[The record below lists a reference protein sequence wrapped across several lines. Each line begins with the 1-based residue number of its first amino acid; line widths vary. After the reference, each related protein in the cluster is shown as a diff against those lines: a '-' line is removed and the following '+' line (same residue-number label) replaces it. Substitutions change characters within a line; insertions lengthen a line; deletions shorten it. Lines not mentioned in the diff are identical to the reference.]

1 MLATLGNK
9 AKGDI
14 ISFVSSSL
22 MQAPAWDRMRK
33 PVWAQF
39 KLVNVRSKSVTCR
52 MRRASYYRAT
62 AILVRVLEV
71 CCSHEDQDRDTEVP
85 E

>member
-1 MLATLGNK
+1 MKGWQDCLGSCRGVGMLATLGNK

-33 PVWAQF
+33 PSLGTIQTGQ
-39 KLVNVRSKSVTCR
+39 RQIQIGHMQDEKSVLLQSDSDPCPGT
-52 MRRASYYRAT
+52 
-62 AILVRVLEV
+62 
-71 CCSHEDQDRDTEVP
+71 
-85 E
+85 